1 MRKPITMV
9 LFALSLG
16 GAAFADVSVQATH
29 SDIPYSEG
37 YERSKFDIWIPQS
50 ESPTPLVLFFHGGG
64 FRGGDKSNIPFRADF
79 TALPAQGVAFASVGY
94 PLMQDLKEVPDDET
108 ARKMAIGKEIEK
120 VIPFIQKNAK
130 RYNVDPSRIIVS
142 GSSAGCAGAQYLAY
156 IAKADVIACIGIQQ
170 AGIADHMKQFIRA
183 DSAPLILYTSSG
195 SNDRVHHPD
204 LARSLKKHC
213 DKVGA
218 TCWLY
223 GSPASGLPQV
233 PNDGRFVAHAME
245 IIGGIRPKQTSKS
258 SPRPLSD

>member
-1 MRKPITMV
+1 MV

-29 SDIPYSEG
+29 RNIPYCED

-94 PLMQDLKEVPDDET
+94 PLMQNLKDVPDDET
-108 ARKMAIGKEIEK
+108 ARKTAIGKEIEK
-120 VIPFIQKNAK
+120 VIPFLQKNAK
-130 RYNVDPSRIIVS
+130 KYNVDPGRIIVS

-156 IAKADVIACIGIQQ
+156 IARADVIACIGIQQ

-218 TCWLY
+218 PCWLY